1 LDEGRRAE
9 VVEAWYQHQLREEA
23 TPLMAEWQR
32 RLGVRV
38 DRVFIQRM
46 KNNLGNCNPV
56 SHDIRLNTDRAK
68 KLRECMGYILVNEMV
83 HLLEPTHNSHFA
95 FLMSQFLP
103 GWEH

>member
-1 LDEGRRAE
+1 
-9 VVEAWYQHQLREEA
+9 
-23 TPLMAEWQR
+23 MAEWQR

-68 KLRECMGYILVNEMV
+68 KLRECMGYILVHELV
-83 HLLEPTHNSHFA
+83 YLLEPTHNAHFV